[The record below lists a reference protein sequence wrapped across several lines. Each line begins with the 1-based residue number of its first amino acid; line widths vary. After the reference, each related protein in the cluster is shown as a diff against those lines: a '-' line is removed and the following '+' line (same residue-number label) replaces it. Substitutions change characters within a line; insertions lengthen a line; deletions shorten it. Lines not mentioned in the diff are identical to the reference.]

1 MFQVKIEVPAQSS
14 PVKYETDEKGQICVD
29 RFLSTPMFYP
39 ANYGYIPNTLADDGD
54 AVDCLVITPYPIMTG
69 SQIVCRPVGVL
80 MMEDEA
86 GHDWKVL
93 AVPTALVTEQYD
105 YIQELDD
112 VEQCLLDQVEF
123 FFTRYK
129 ELEANK
135 WAKVTGWGT
144 RWNAEKLIRESKL
157 GDLHG

>member
-1 MFQVKIEVPAQSS
+1 
-14 PVKYETDEKGQICVD
+14 
-29 RFLSTPMFYP
+29 
-39 ANYGYIPNTLADDGD
+39 
-54 AVDCLVITPYPIMTG
+54 
-69 SQIVCRPVGVL
+69 

-93 AVPTALVTEQYD
+93 AVPTSLVTEQYE